1 MNLALFLTGII
12 LTVVPLLELRGGLPL
27 VILSLKDSSQLWII
41 AAFVLVVLINIGLIF
56 LIFLFLDTLHH
67 KLLGWKFYNKKFEK
81 YLIKIQKKSHKIAKK
96 EGIWIWISLFFF
108 VAIPLPMTGA
118 YTGTVLA
125 WFLDLDKKKSIAA
138 IALGVLTAG
147 IIIFLA
153 TTGIISA
160 F

>member
-1 MNLALFLTGII
+1 M
-12 LTVVPLLELRGGLPL
+12 
-27 VILSLKDSSQLWII
+27 K
-41 AAFVLVVLINIGLIF
+41 
-56 LIFLFLDTLHH
+56 H
-67 KLLGWKFYNKKFEK
+67 
-81 YLIKIQKKSHKIAKK
+81 LIKIQKKSHKIAKK

-147 IIIFLA
+147 IIIFLT